1 MNEEFYDMIE
11 SKIKDP
17 SDYHDIREV
26 FNFMRD
32 FCKDNG
38 GHIIPYDRPR
48 QLKIGWLHFETGF
61 YWSIKIQDVKMV
73 DGVKM
78 GLLKQ
83 ALSTEAG
90 KLNLCSALCG
100 QDITTF
106 YSDLEEKYKENP
118 E

>member
-61 YWSIKIQDVKMV
+61 LLVTSSRWSR
-73 DGVKM
+73 
-78 GLLKQ
+78 
-83 ALSTEAG
+83 
-90 KLNLCSALCG
+90 LCG
-100 QDITTF
+100 ISEHLWAHPAT
-106 YSDLEEKYKENP
+106 SA
-118 E
+118 